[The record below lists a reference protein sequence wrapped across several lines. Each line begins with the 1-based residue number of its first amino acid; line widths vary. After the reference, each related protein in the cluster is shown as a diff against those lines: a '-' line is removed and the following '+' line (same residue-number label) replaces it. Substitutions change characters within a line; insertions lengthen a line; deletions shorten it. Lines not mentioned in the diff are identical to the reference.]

1 MRAFQGFLLLNI
13 FIILICGSGCA
24 NLTYVTPEYLAG
36 INEQWGTTYTT
47 NDLAIGKVYRLKSN
61 MLLYTSASRGRYNLY
76 GFGGYA
82 PDSIDDY
89 MAHQRRYR
97 GDGIVGVV
105 LEGTFL
111 YGERPERYTAALLTS
126 GVGWFGVTCRIMT
139 GEHAGKLITPT
150 VPIFEKSW
158 FSLASPDSQYL
169 EPVDLVPKKEV
180 EKDTKGGSH

>member
-1 MRAFQGFLLLNI
+1 MRTLKAIHILGIVALLI
-13 FIILICGSGCA
+13 GGSGCA
-24 NLTYVTPEYLAG
+24 HLTYVTPEYLAG
-36 INEQWGTTYTT
+36 INEQWGTAYTT
-47 NDLAIGKVYRLKSN
+47 NDLAIGKVYRLKRD

-150 VPIFEKSW
+150 VPVFHNRWRSV
-158 FSLASPDSQYL
+158 SSPYPEYL
-169 EPVDLVPKKEV
+169 EQVFDAGTPSL
-180 EKDTKGGSH
+180 